1 MTNLDNWNDL
11 IDFVQ
16 TLQKAEKELRNRR
29 FIKEANAVKDAYKII
44 LLVADEM
51 NKEGENG

>member
-1 MTNLDNWNDL
+1 MTNLDNWENL

-29 FIKEANAVKDAYKII
+29 FIKEANAVKDSYKII
-44 LLVADEM
+44 LLIADEM
-51 NKEGENG
+51 NKEVENG

>member
-1 MTNLDNWNDL
+1 MTNLNNWSGL

-51 NKEGENG
+51 NKEEENG

>member
-1 MTNLDNWNDL
+1 MTNLDNWENL

-29 FIKEANAVKDAYKII
+29 FIKEANAVKDSYKII
-44 LLVADEM
+44 LLIADEM
-51 NKEGENG
+51 NKEEENG

>member
-1 MTNLDNWNDL
+1 MTNLDNWSGL

-51 NKEGENG
+51 NKEEENG

>member
-1 MTNLDNWNDL
+1 MTNLNNWENL

-29 FIKEANAVKDAYKII
+29 LIKEANAVKDSYKII
-44 LLVADEM
+44 LLIADEM
-51 NKEGENG
+51 NKEF

>member
-1 MTNLDNWNDL
+1 MTNLNNWENL
-11 IDFVQ
+11 IDFIQ

-29 FIKEANAVKDAYKII
+29 FIKEANAVKDSYKII
-44 LLVADEM
+44 LLIADEM